1 MMESTH
7 FTLGIATALAVTHPR
22 TVPGIVA
29 AIVGGGVGAIL
40 PNIDI
45 KGNITATKRRIYDRI
60 ICLIFIGVTIL
71 LDFIWGGGM
80 CEYVA
85 SQWNVPI

>member
-40 PNIDI
+40 PD
-45 KGNITATKRRIYDRI
+45 
-60 ICLIFIGVTIL
+60 
-71 LDFIWGGGM
+71 
-80 CEYVA
+80 
-85 SQWNVPI
+85 